1 MTAVERRRPGEVAF
15 LFLAAGLAAA
25 VRALGWAASFVL
37 YAFALSAV
45 TLVLWLFAFAG

>member
-1 MTAVERRRPGEVAF
+1 MTTAERTRPGEVAF
-15 LFLAAGLAAA
+15 LFLAAGLAEA